1 MFDVGS
7 GDMALEESAGASVA
21 QADWLTV
28 TDAERG
34 QHQGQH
40 GDDLGVHGVGGRAR
54 RRLQSWAARGHRGG
68 PRVKVRQRV
77 ARAGRFRA
85 ENQAGRGSSR
95 GVSEVWLG
103 SLTRIPCGAAALPV
117 PYLPTPFLAPSVS
130 PAPLGAETF
139 DLPSPQLGRAP
150 WTTNA
155 PILQIEKLRGCRN
168 RKLSSKDQR
177 RNSVFQARGSV
188 APHPKSCQRTLSL
201 VPGPQADPP
210 HSQGVCAAGDS

>member
-68 PRVKVRQRV
+68 PRVGFNTKQTVCLQPPFPYPD
-77 ARAGRFRA
+77 AKAGDRGTGCL
-85 ENQAGRGSSR
+85 AG
-95 GVSEVWLG
+95 
-103 SLTRIPCGAAALPV
+103 
-117 PYLPTPFLAPSVS
+117 YLAPK
-130 PAPLGAETF
+130 GI
-139 DLPSPQLGRAP
+139 RA
-150 WTTNA
+150 A
-155 PILQIEKLRGCRN
+155 
-168 RKLSSKDQR
+168 
-177 RNSVFQARGSV
+177 
-188 APHPKSCQRTLSL
+188 
-201 VPGPQADPP
+201 PGPSGTARCPR
-210 HSQGVCAAGDS
+210 STTIQGLLCLDFESRRMGD